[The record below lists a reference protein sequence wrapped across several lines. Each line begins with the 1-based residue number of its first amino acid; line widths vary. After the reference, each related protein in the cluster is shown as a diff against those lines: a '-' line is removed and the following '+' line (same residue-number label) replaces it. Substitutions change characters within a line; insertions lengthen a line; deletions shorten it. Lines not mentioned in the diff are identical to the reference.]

1 MNARLGLL
9 ILLASVSIHSVVA
22 DYTHDVAKWIKFERP
37 SDLSSR
43 EYETFMH
50 SANYSRS
57 EWVVSREGD
66 RVSVQIA
73 QEVKPKFKEPEFS
86 FSAGEPAKRMKAA
99 KRFLRVDDGWLVGYN
114 AGEFGAALWWFST
127 DGTAHYKIS
136 GHFINQFITT
146 RHGIFAVEGLAHL
159 SMTQGS
165 MIQLIRESGKWTSKT
180 FAALPQAAE
189 AVAVLPD
196 EAFVVVTTDMLLRIT
211 PEREICILVSNGD
224 WGTLYPNS
232 VAVSPVGRIYIGMR
246 QFVVAHDL
254 SDKDQKLQFLVP
266 GRSFLHVEK

>member
-9 ILLASVSIHSVVA
+9 ILFASISIHSIAA

-66 RVSVQIA
+66 RV
-73 QEVKPKFKEPEFS
+73 
-86 FSAGEPAKRMKAA
+86 
-99 KRFLRVDDGWLVGYN
+99 
-114 AGEFGAALWWFST
+114 
-127 DGTAHYKIS
+127 
-136 GHFINQFITT
+136 TT

-165 MIQLIRESGKWTSKT
+165 MIQLIRESGKWTFKT
-180 FAALPQAAE
+180 VAALPQAAE
-189 AVAVLPD
+189 AVAVHP
-196 EAFVVVTTDMLLRIT
+196 R
-211 PEREICILVSNGD
+211 
-224 WGTLYPNS
+224 
-232 VAVSPVGRIYIGMR
+232 
-246 QFVVAHDL
+246 
-254 SDKDQKLQFLVP
+254 
-266 GRSFLHVEK
+266 